1 MPRLSLLAL
10 ILLLPTIAGA
20 STLTVRNLFAS
31 EYRDLT
37 RDLAAAL
44 QFKQVAP
51 AATLGVHGFE
61 IGLEVSATDIDEQAG
76 YWSLVTDDPPDYL
89 VIPKVHLLKGLPG
102 RVDAEA
108 MVTFLPSADIFL
120 WGLAAKWTWL
130 DGRDAVPA
138 ASLRLSVTDLSGVD
152 ELDFTTVGADVAV
165 GPELRWADPYLG
177 AGMVWVLSEARVRA
191 AEGDLLVTEKE
202 SFVSP
207 HVFAGCRVYLPW
219 VAITT
224 ELDWGER
231 PTLSA
236 RLVFAR

>member
-1 MPRLSLLAL
+1 MPRLLLLAL
-10 ILLLPTIAGA
+10 FLLPSVAGA
-20 STLTVRNLFAS
+20 ATLTVRNLFAA

-51 AATLGVHGFE
+51 AAALGVRGFE
-61 IGLEVSATDIDEQAG
+61 LGVEVSATDIDDQAG

-89 VIPKVHLLKGLPG
+89 VIPKIRVIKGLPG

-120 WGLAAKWTWL
+120 WGLGAKWTCVGGH
-130 DGRDAVPA
+130 DGIPA
-138 ASLRLSVTDLSGVD
+138 ASLRLSVTDLKGVD
-152 ELDFTTVGADVAV
+152 ELDFTTVGADLAV
-165 GPELRWADPYLG
+165 GPSFRWADPYLG
-177 AGMVWVLSEARVRA
+177 AGAVWVTSEARVRA
-191 AEGDLLVTEKE
+191 AEGDVVVTEEE
-202 SFVSP
+202 SFLTP
-207 HVFAGCRVYLPW
+207 HVFAGCRLYLPW
-219 VAITT
+219 AAITT

-236 RLVFAR
+236 RLVFTR